1 MTTSCTYARFNCR
14 TCGETVYSLVSL
26 DEQEVGF
33 SRNTTLELS
42 CSSGHTDQY
51 SINEVVLVPNRPE
64 GRLRM
69 RTAYAVG
76 G

>member
-1 MTTSCTYARFNCR
+1 M
-14 TCGETVYSLVSL
+14 E
-26 DEQEVGF
+26 EQGVGF
-33 SRNTTLELS
+33 SRNITLELS

-51 SINEVVLVPNRPE
+51 SVNEVVLVPNRPE

-69 RTAYAVG
+69 RAAFAVG

>member
-1 MTTSCTYARFNCR
+1 MTTSCTYARFDCR
-14 TCGETVYSLVSL
+14 TCGETVYSPVSL
-26 DEQEVGF
+26 DKQEVSF
-33 SRNTTLELS
+33 SKNKTLELS

-51 SINEVVLVPNRPE
+51 SIQEVVLVPNRPE

-69 RTAYAVG
+69 RHAFAVG